1 MLSLGISQSQPEQ
14 VLLSWQGSKC
24 LGIRNTENRTDPGA
38 EVRFETK
45 SLMGEMGGEG
55 WAVGKE
61 DFFFYCSFVFSRM
74 KDWLGERGEVSVKK

>member
-1 MLSLGISQSQPEQ
+1 MPGHQEY
-14 VLLSWQGSKC
+14 
-24 LGIRNTENRTDPGA
+24 RNRTNPGA
-38 EVRFETK
+38 EVRFEMK

-74 KDWLGERGEVSVKK
+74 KDWLEERGEVSVKK